1 MSANGRKEFIFG
13 LYLIEPARDFLV
25 DGICIR
31 GVASREENSWRV
43 NGFARQRAKTLR
55 HVVAYRYIEV

>member
-25 DGICIR
+25 DGICGR
-31 GVASREENSWRV
+31 EAASRGGNARRV
-43 NGFARQRAKTLR
+43 NGLPRQMAGTLR
-55 HVVAYRYIEV
+55 HVVTC